1 MTPAQR
7 HMGRVA
13 ALGCAV
19 CDLLGYD
26 ATPAEVHHIGD
37 TADRSDWLT
46 IPLCP
51 EHHRGANGFHG
62 LGERAFNARYKT
74 SEQQLLARTIRRLDL
89 EFPRAR

>member
-19 CDLLGYD
+19 CRHVLSFGP
-26 ATPAEVHHIGD
+26 TPAEVHHIGD
-37 TADRSDWLT
+37 TSERSDFLT

-51 EHHRGANGFHG
+51 DHHRGPGGFHG
-62 LGERAFNARYKT
+62 LGERAFNRTYNT
-74 SEQQLLARTIRRLDL
+74 SEIELLGLTIGDL
-89 EFPRAR
+89 EKSKVAA